1 MMVVYQARKYSPQF
15 LSSIALPLSHL
26 VVSVIAHAS
35 GSYRQLFPRKED
47 MIVGMYNKN
56 TQSAKAKER
65 SLIEQNEV
73 EQDWIKA
80 RLVDDP
86 HPFSREVAKRFGLK
100 QDHTVNYSR

>member
-1 MMVVYQARKYSPQF
+1 M
-15 LSSIALPLSHL
+15 
-26 VVSVIAHAS
+26 
-35 GSYRQLFPRKED
+35 
-47 MIVGMYNKN
+47 GMYNKN

-86 HPFSREVAKRFGLK
+86 HPFFREVAERFGLK
-100 QDHTVNYSR
+100 QDHTVNYSRQCLKPKICCLFLLDGKLIICQPIADPFSFRQCHYFCNQYELLGKYCA